1 MNHKSTFQSSF
12 GGFTSIVTIFLV
24 FLFFST
30 NFIDYLAGKNIITKQ
45 TQVYD
50 DQLSNL
56 QLNDQDFIM
65 ALGIEQNNFIS
76 QPYFTLNLQQSMRD
90 FQMEQLLKI
99 LLNFLWFHVLWIGST
114 QFSNVMVKTSQRTLR
129 DSNSRTCC
137 ALSNIDMYY
146 DRNQLNMNIGGTFT
160 SNNFNFLKIEVT
172 SCNQS
177 EYTDRRCASEDELKQ
192 QVEKIGNFKVQVYI
206 INKVIFQFENRQQTL
221 IKLDPTMYLYIWM
234 IEVIY
239 LLFRSKLINRQ
250 TYSLDNINSKIVQIF
265 IHLSKHFCMNLSQD
279 QNSNFISIDDT
290 QTKEITDLGRDSDAV
305 YASFYFRKSPITTL
319 VERKNQSIIDLLSKL
334 GGLFQISFIV
344 MGFII
349 STYNK
354 ITMLVELSNKVYE
367 FSTDFDEQNKQ
378 HQQNLKMIDH
388 IYEDKQFRQEYYVN
402 REGQQQQIPNSE
414 IKHKSKI
421 LQLFRKHQSDKHV
434 MLIDRP
440 PTENNEYVNQG
451 SNENEDKSNQIT
463 QQAIKDH
470 NILAQKLN
478 CVSGLDYFKKQI
490 NLILNRSQPLRFN
503 FKIFFNQLCFRRTF
517 QNSLSVLFYN
527 QAVDKINEQLDVFN
541 ILTKLNEIDKLKEIL
556 LTNSQQLLFDFA
568 AKPIISL
575 IEEKE
580 MHFSRTFLEERA
592 RSTIEQYKNKKIRR
606 SQLIQQSL
614 RNLFR
619 TQSLDRDHRIYKRIY
634 RAYDLVLQQSMDQN
648 PQYEVNQKLIKKLGD
663 EIQAIFKLSKLL
675 DFDGIKRLR
684 ANSNNDQVCR
694 NTQNI
699 PDEII
704 LK

>member
-56 QLNDQDFIM
+56 QLDDQDFIM

-76 QPYFTLNLQQSMRD
+76 QPYFTLNLQQR
-90 FQMEQLLKI
+90 QYE
-99 LLNFLWFHVLWIGST
+99 
-114 QFSNVMVKTSQRTLR
+114 R
-129 DSNSRTCC
+129 
-137 ALSNIDMYY
+137 LSNGTIIKNITQLPLVPCTL
-146 DRNQLNMNIGGTFT
+146 DRFHSIFQRYGKNFSEDFERLQLQNLLCPQNQLNMNIGGTFT

-177 EYTDRRCASEDELKQ
+177 QYTDRTCAQEDELKQ
-192 QVEKIGNFKVQVYI
+192 QLEENGNFKVQVYI
-206 INKVIFQFENRQQTL
+206 INKVINPNKIGSDF
-221 IKLDPTMYLYIWM
+221 
-234 IEVIY
+234 VSIY
-239 LLFRSKLINRQ
+239 LDDRSYLSFVPKQINKQANIFFRQYQFQN
-250 TYSLDNINSKIVQIF
+250 SLDLYPFN
-265 IHLSKHFCMNLSQD
+265 QD

-290 QTKEITDLGRDSDAV
+290 QTKEIADLGRDSDAV
-305 YASFYFRKSPITTL
+305 YAAFYFRKSPITTL

-349 STYNK
+349 ATYNK

-367 FSTDFDEQNKQ
+367 FSTDIEAQNKQ

-388 IYEDKQFRQEYYVN
+388 IYEDKQFRQDYYVN

-414 IKHKSKI
+414 IRHKSKI
-421 LQLFRKHQSDKHV
+421 LQLFRKHYSDKHV

-478 CVSGLDYFKKQI
+478 CVNGLDYFKKQI

-503 FKIFFNQLCFRRTF
+503 LKIFFNQLCFRRTF

-541 ILTKLNEIDKLKEIL
+541 ILNKLNEIDKLKEIL

-592 RSTIEQYKNKKIRR
+592 RNTIEQYKNKKIRR

-614 RNLFR
+614 KNLFR

-684 ANSNNDQVCR
+684 ANSNQDQICR